1 MELAAAKP
9 KQTTQIWHSLFLL
22 LAFSFWLF
30 SFSSL
35 FSVGSLAFLPSLTA
49 IAIGWWFI
57 ARKKIEVG
65 IDVKQKNRWVYK
77 KGQQACFEGI
87 RYVDNPYDDE
97 SLTKEWH
104 RGWEKAF
111 FERQEVD
118 WFRVII
124 PPLLLI
130 PTYFIFDPHSYVR
143 TCTPFVVDLVWI
155 PIIVLPVGAI
165 KLIQRLIK
173 RFRVHR
179 QDRRLYRSLLTV
191 SICVG
196 ILFHYSQLGKRF
208 DQLISDAAQN
218 VQISCRTN
226 GQCPR
231 TIDLAQ
237 DLANISVFRFFSS
250 PTYITNHDQS
260 RFCINYCVADDFWP
274 SWAGGVHA
282 RLRYGES
289 GISIGGDRD
298 FYRTAGYCSI

>member
-77 KGQQACFEGI
+77 KGQQACFEDI

-124 PPLLLI
+124 PPLL
-130 PTYFIFDPHSYVR
+130 FF
-143 TCTPFVVDLVWI
+143 
-155 PIIVLPVGAI
+155 
-165 KLIQRLIK
+165 
-173 RFRVHR
+173 
-179 QDRRLYRSLLTV
+179 
-191 SICVG
+191 
-196 ILFHYSQLGKRF
+196 QLAP
-208 DQLISDAAQN
+208 LS
-218 VQISCRTN
+218 
-226 GQCPR
+226 
-231 TIDLAQ
+231 
-237 DLANISVFRFFSS
+237 
-250 PTYITNHDQS
+250 
-260 RFCINYCVADDFWP
+260 
-274 SWAGGVHA
+274 
-282 RLRYGES
+282 
-289 GISIGGDRD
+289 
-298 FYRTAGYCSI
+298 